1 MVDNWEN
8 LIEDEILIE
17 IIKFTV
23 HYDPEKRLSADEI
36 YGRLDSIIKKKG
48 WFDYILDFYIMHF

>member
-1 MVDNWEN
+1 MVDNWEK

-17 IIKFTV
+17 IIKYTV

-36 YGRLDSIIKKKG
+36 YARLNSIIRK
-48 WFDYILDFYIMHF
+48 